1 MNRATIAKIE
11 AEPTGTRARNIYVED
26 VLAVAIA
33 LGVNPVELF
42 VPQEMDQLLLIG
54 KMQLNPRE
62 ARDWLRQ
69 KKPLRKENA
78 ATYFFEVPDRER
90 DAVIDV
96 VVSAGTIKARSQVPR
111 PTMVIE
117 DDEE

>member
-1 MNRATIAKIE
+1 M
-11 AEPTGTRARNIYVED
+11 
-26 VLAVAIA
+26 LAVAIA

-42 VPQEMDQLLLIG
+42 VPQEEKDEFLLIG
-54 KMQLNPRE
+54 EMRLNPRE

-78 ATYFFEVPDRER
+78 ATYFFEVPDKER

-96 VVSAGTIKARSQVPR
+96 VVSAGTNEA
-111 PTMVIE
+111 
-117 DDEE
+117 

>member
-11 AEPTGTRARNIYVED
+11 SEPTGTRARNISVEA
-26 VLAVAIA
+26 LAVAIA
-33 LGVNPVELF
+33 LGVDPVELF
-42 VPQEMDQLLLIG
+42 VPQEIDELLLIG
-54 KMQLNPRE
+54 EMQLNPRE

-78 ATYFFEVPDRER
+78 ATYFFEVPDKER

-96 VVSAGTIKARSQVPR
+96 VVSAGTIDAKTQVPR
-111 PTMVIE
+111 PSIVIE
-117 DDEE
+117 DDEA